1 MGGTRRHHAHTL
13 AGGKHAVDDA
23 HVRDDAPV
31 GVVDGIEDHGARR
44 RIGFSRGGGDDLD
57 NAVKEGFDAL
67 TGLAGDLQDFVFVAA
82 N

>member
-1 MGGTRRHHAHTL
+1 MAPVDIMRTRWRVVSTPSTTRTY
-13 AGGKHAVDDA
+13 VTTP
-23 HVRDDAPV
+23 PV